1 MAIEKKIK
9 TLAKLGEILRNK
21 SQLPDFE
28 KIFISNPWFTKEFVE
43 FSLQQWADLLTEDN
57 LFSWLNNYNFENLK
71 KKNVAIIAAG
81 NIPAVGFH
89 DLICNYIVGHNTII
103 KLSSKDTVLMKYLI
117 DLMKKIDDDFEI
129 NISEERLTNFN
140 AVIASGSQNS
150 NLYFDYYFHN
160 YPHIF
165 RNNRS
170 SLAIISKDDDI
181 NSFDLLA
188 DDVFTYF
195 GLGCRN
201 ISKIFIPKD
210 FNFDLL
216 GNAFQKYNLL
226 SDHYKYYNNI
236 CYQYAVLAMNRIVHA
251 NFGNLL
257 LTENKDLFSPIAVLN
272 YEYYSDR
279 TEIENYISENKN
291 NIQCVVSNNF
301 IPNTIKFG
309 DAQKP
314 KLFNY
319 ADNIDTIDFLL
330 NI

>member
-129 NISEERLTNFN
+129 NISEERLTNFD

-170 SLAIISKDDDI
+170 SVAIISKDDDI

-201 ISKIFIPKD
+201 ISKIFIPKN
-210 FNFDLL
+210 FNFDYL
-216 GNAFQKYNLL
+216 GNAFQKYSRL

-236 CYQYAVLAMNRIVHA
+236 CYQYAVMAMNSIVHA

-272 YEYYSDR
+272 YEYYSDI
-279 TEIENYISENKN
+279 TEIEKDISENQN
-291 NIQCVVSNNF
+291 HIQCVVSNNV

-319 ADNIDTIDFLL
+319 ADNIDTIEFLL